1 MSYVIL
7 INDLELTK
15 SADTVHIRCKPF
27 FLYNIMY
34 FAFITANFSAY
45 IIMTS
50 RGVVYRKD
58 TSMSRVCLPQAKVIV
73 EV

>member
-7 INDLELTK
+7 INDLELRK
-15 SADTVHIRCKPF
+15 SADTVHIRCKFF

-45 IIMTS
+45 NIMTS

-58 TSMSRVCLPQAKVIV
+58 TSMSRV
-73 EV
+73 